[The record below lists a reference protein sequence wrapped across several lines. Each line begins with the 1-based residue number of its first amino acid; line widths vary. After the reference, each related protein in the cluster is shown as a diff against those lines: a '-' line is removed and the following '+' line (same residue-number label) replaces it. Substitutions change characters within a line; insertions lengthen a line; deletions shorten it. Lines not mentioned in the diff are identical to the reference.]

1 VGTGRDNLVS
11 RLGTSDR
18 PLRVAIVGAGP
29 AGFYVLQH
37 LFQEQDLRVQAD
49 MFDRLPTPFG
59 LVRQGVA
66 PDHQKIKSVVRVYEK
81 LAQDPRYRFFG
92 NIEFGKELSLED
104 LHERY
109 DQIVFTTGAQTDRK
123 LGIPGEDLEGSYPAA
138 AFVAWYNGHPDYS
151 HLKFDLRGRRAV
163 VIGLGNVAVDVARVL
178 SQTNDELARTDI
190 ADYALK
196 ELAASTIEEVHLLGR
211 RGPAEAAFTNHEAT
225 ELGELT
231 ETEARA
237 CLDSE
242 EVESLMREL
251 DPASDRLARAK
262 LEILLDLAKRR
273 EPGKKNRLLIRFLVS
288 PVELQGDDQGHVRKI
303 RLVHNELYHD
313 DEGAVRARPTEK
325 ETILRADAVFRSVGY
340 KGAPLPGLP
349 FRDDWGI
356 IPNTQGRVMDPAS
369 GETMTGVYVSGWIK
383 RGPTGV
389 IGTNKADAR
398 ETVEC
403 MAVDRMA
410 GRVLKDTDRAGEPI
424 EHLLESRG
432 ARYVTYADWLDL
444 DRIELIR
451 GQVAGRPRVKFTSRE
466 EFLQVLDALEPPVD

>member
-1 VGTGRDNLVS
+1 MSGLGR
-11 RLGTSDR
+11 SDR

-37 LFQEQDLRVQAD
+37 LLQEQDVQVQAD

-92 NIEFGKELSLED
+92 NIEFGKDLSLED
-104 LHERY
+104 LRERY
-109 DQIVFTTGAQTDRK
+109 DQIVFTTGAQTNRK
-123 LGIPGEDLEGSYPAA
+123 LGIPGEDLVGSYPAA

-151 HLKFDLRGRRAV
+151 HLKFDLSGRRAV
-163 VIGLGNVAVDVARVL
+163 VVGLGNVAVDVARVL
-178 SQTNDELARTDI
+178 SQTTDELAQTDI
-190 ADYALK
+190 ADYALE
-196 ELAASTIEEVHLLGR
+196 ELATSTIEEVHLLGR

-225 ELGELT
+225 ELGELA

-242 EVESLMREL
+242 EVASLMRKL
-251 DPASDRLARAK
+251 DPERDRLDRKK
-262 LEILLDLAKRR
+262 LETLLDLAKRR
-273 EPGKKNRLLIRFLVS
+273 EPDKKNRLLIRFLVS
-288 PVELQGDDQGHVRKI
+288 PVEVLGDDQGHVRKI

-313 DEGAVRARPTEK
+313 EEGAVRARPTEK
-325 ETILRADAVFRSVGY
+325 ETVLRADAVFRSVGY

-349 FRDDWGI
+349 FRDDRGI
-356 IPNTQGRVMDPAS
+356 IPNAQGRVVNPAN
-369 GETMTGVYVSGWIK
+369 GEAMTGVYVSGWIK

-398 ETVEC
+398 ETVKC
-403 MAVDRMA
+403 MAADRVA
-410 GRVLKDTDRAGEPI
+410 GRVLDETDHSKEPI
-424 EHLLESRG
+424 ERLLESRS

-466 EFLQVLDALEPPVD
+466 EFLQVLDALQPPTD